1 MITGAV
7 VVNVVGCATTHFAV
21 SIAGVAVHTAAVAL
35 ALSAAAVDTR
45 ATPAVRRI
53 VTGAATTRAAGARAT
68 NTGFIIT
75 TGVTAL
81 TVRRTGT
88 GAARAH
94 APGAPTSPQTAAFAA
109 GAGAIAVG
117 WENFCAATCAIGAA
131 TNRGGTLV
139 GVGTAP

>member
-1 MITGAV
+1 M
-7 VVNVVGCATTHFAV
+7 
-21 SIAGVAVHTAAVAL
+21 AL

-53 VTGAATTRAAGARAT
+53 VTGAATTLAAGAGAT

-94 APGAPTSPQTAAFAA
+94 TPGAITKGLAAAVAA
-109 GAGAIAVG
+109 RAGAIAVQFVTYG
-117 WENFCAATCAIGAA
+117 AAICAIGTA